1 MTAAE
6 VQERCRA
13 LAKRLGPHGSVSV
26 DVGVSLSPYA
36 FVMQDVRDKSGA
48 ASATI
53 YGEDWAAIFAL
64 VEIWVNERAPV
75 DADAEWQ
82 SWQAAA

>member
-26 DVGVSLSPYA
+26 DVGVSLMPYA
-36 FVMQDVRDKSGA
+36 FVMQDMRESDPTRRT
-48 ASATI
+48 TI
-53 YGEDWAAIFAL
+53 YGEDWPAIFML
-64 VEIWVNERAPV
+64 VEQWVNEHAPA
-75 DADAEWQ
+75 DSDAEWR
-82 SWQAAA
+82 SWQT